1 MLHFRLSL
9 PLLLLFS
16 CGIFVPVQKVLHSVE
31 GQTGVWIPELGEEGT
46 TYAQNVCVW
55 VIGPDGER
63 VCWAGFEALKGASPY
78 EIAVG
83 LSAAIQKELQMVVDF
98 AVAPSG
104 GWLIEPPEGYT
115 LEVYVPDGKDPYG
128 GTHPNPPAR
137 KSLQGSQAG
146 SVSTT

>member
-16 CGIFVPVQKVLHSVE
+16 CGVFVPVQKVLHSVD
-31 GQTGVWIPELGEEGT
+31 GQAGVWIPTLGEEGT

-63 VCWAGFEALKGASPY
+63 VCWAGFDALKGASPY

-83 LSAAIQKELQMVVDF
+83 LSAAIQTELKQVVDF
-98 AVAPSG
+98 AVSPSG
-104 GWLIEPPEGYT
+104 GYFIEPPEGYT

-128 GTHPNPPAR
+128 GTHPNTPAR
-137 KSLQGSQAG
+137 NSLQEDRVAPASA
-146 SVSTT
+146 S

>member
-16 CGIFVPVQKVLHSVE
+16 CGVFVPVQKVLHSVD
-31 GQTGVWIPELGEEGT
+31 GRAGVWIPALGEDGT

-63 VCWAGFEALKGASPY
+63 VCWAGFDALKGASPY

-83 LSAAIQKELQMVVDF
+83 LSAAIQTELQQVVDF
-98 AVAPSG
+98 AVSPNG
-104 GWLIEPPEGYT
+104 GWFIEPPEGYT

-128 GTHPNPPAR
+128 GTRQNPPAR
-137 KSLQGSQAG
+137 KLLQGNQAG
-146 SVSTT
+146 SVNTT